1 MEPQVSSL
9 IATTAQTDAG
19 DRVTAYGWKA
29 LAGSVVGYSMDV
41 FDMLILGF
49 MVAARSTDLALTG
62 AQAGSLV
69 TWTLVGAVAGG
80 LIFGTMSDHFG
91 RIKVLTWTIL
101 IFAVFTGVC
110 AFARG
115 YWDLV
120 ACRLIAGLGLGGEF
134 GIGMT
139 LAAEAWP
146 ASKRARAS
154 SYVSLGWHGGGLM
167 AELV

>member
-1 MEPQVSSL
+1 MEPQVRSV
-9 IATTAQTDAG
+9 IATTAETGAG

-29 LAGSVVGYSMDV
+29 LAGSVVGYSMDG

-49 MVAARSTDLALTG
+49 MLAAISTDLALTS

-101 IFAVFTGVC
+101 IFAVFPGVC

-115 YWDLV
+115 YWDVV
-120 ACRLIAGLGLGGEF
+120 ACLLIAGLALGGEF
-134 GIGMT
+134 GIAMT
-139 LAAEAWP
+139 LP
-146 ASKRARAS
+146 PDARPPR
-154 SYVSLGWHGGGLM
+154 
-167 AELV
+167 